1 MTDIKRE
8 IASVFEEIAQGIE
21 SGSFAKSVRIAV
33 PGVGSEHGENN
44 VLAACL
50 EAARD
55 GIEVIY
61 IGTLEAEG
69 IETVYADCADDCLKE
84 MEKLLNEGKADA
96 AVAMH
101 YPFPIG
107 VATIGRVVAP
117 ATGQSY
123 FLATTTG
130 TAATDRV
137 EAMVKG
143 AIAGIATAKAYG
155 IENPGVGIL
164 NLDGARQTEMVL
176 KKLSENGYP
185 IAAARSKRADGG
197 AVMRGNDV
205 LLGSQDVL
213 VTDSLTGN
221 VLVKMLS
228 AHSSGGSYETVGE
241 GYGPGVGEAMNGIVL
256 IISRASGSSLIAG
269 AIRYAAAMAKG
280 DLVNVYKREMELAR
294 KAGLNEILE
303 ERRSKSA
310 KQEADEEVAAPPA
323 EVVTFEIS
331 GIEVLDLDD
340 AVNVLWREKIYAKS
354 GMGCT
359 GPVVMVSEANSE
371 KALEIL
377 RKAGY
382 VSED

>member
-21 SGSFAKSVRIAV
+21 SGSFAKSVKIAV
-33 PGVGSEHGENN
+33 PGVGSEHGEQN
-44 VLAACL
+44 VMAACL

-84 MEKLLNEGKADA
+84 MEKLLNAGKADA

-107 VATIGRVVAP
+107 VATVGRVVAP

-143 AIAGIATAKAYG
+143 AIAGIATAKASG
-155 IENPGVGIL
+155 IENPSVGIL
-164 NLDGARQTEMVL
+164 NLDGARQTEIIL
-176 KKLSENGYP
+176 KKLSDNGYP

-197 AVMRGNDV
+197 VVMRGNDV

-228 AHSSGGSYETVGE
+228 AYTSGGSYETVGE
-241 GYGPGVGEAMNGIVL
+241 GYGPGVGEAMSGIVL
-256 IISRASGSSLIAG
+256 IASRASGSSLIAG

-280 DLVNVYKREMELAR
+280 DLVNVYKKEMELAR
-294 KAGLNEILE
+294 KAGLTEILE

-310 KQEADEEVAAPPA
+310 KQETDEEVAAPPT

-340 AVNVLWREKIYAKS
+340 AVNKLWREKIYARS

-359 GPVVMVSEANSE
+359 GPVVLVSEANSE
-371 KALEIL
+371 KALELL

>member
-21 SGSFAKSVRIAV
+21 TGSFAKGVRIAV

-44 VLAACL
+44 VMAACL

-69 IETVYADCADDCLKE
+69 VETVYADCADDCLKE

-164 NLDGARQTEMVL
+164 NLDGARQAEMIL
-176 KKLSENGYP
+176 KKLSDNGYP

-197 AVMRGNDV
+197 VVMRGNDV

-213 VTDSLTGN
+213 VADSLTGN

-228 AHSSGGSYETVGE
+228 AYSSGGSYETVGE
-241 GYGPGVGEAMNGIVL
+241 GYGPGVGEGMNGIVL

-280 DLVNVYKREMELAR
+280 DLVNVYKKEMELAK
-294 KAGLNEILE
+294 KAGLTEILE
-303 ERRSKSA
+303 ERRSKSS
-310 KQEADEEVAAPPA
+310 KQEADEEVSAPPT

-340 AVNVLWREKIYAKS
+340 AVNVLWREKIYAQS

-377 RKAGY
+377 QKAGY

>member
-280 DLVNVYKREMELAR
+280 DLVKVYKREMELAR

>member
-1 MTDIKRE
+1 MTDIKKE

-21 SGSFAKSVRIAV
+21 TGSFGKSVKVAV
-33 PGVGSEHGENN
+33 AGVGSEHGEEN
-44 VLAACL
+44 VMAACL

-69 IETVYADCADDCLKE
+69 VETVYSECADDCLGVMETLLKE
-84 MEKLLNEGKADA
+84 AKADA

-107 VATIGRVVAP
+107 VATVGRVVAP
-117 ATGQSY
+117 ATGRSF

-130 TAATDRV
+130 TAATERV
-137 EAMVKG
+137 EAMTKG

-155 IENPGVGIL
+155 IEEPQVGIL
-164 NLDGARQTEMVL
+164 NLDGARQTEIIL
-176 KKLSENGYP
+176 KKLKDNGYP
-185 IAAARSKRADGG
+185 IKYATSKRSDGG
-197 AVMRGNDV
+197 IVMRGNDV

-221 VLVKMLS
+221 VIVKMLS
-228 AHSSGGSYETVGE
+228 SFSSGGFYETLGE
-241 GYGPGVGEAMNGIVL
+241 GYGPGVGEGMQGIVL

-280 DLVNVYKREMELAR
+280 DLVKVYEQEMSLAK
-294 KAGLNEILE
+294 KAGLTEFLE
-303 ERRSKSA
+303 ERRSKSSQ
-310 KQEADEEVAAPPA
+310 KEEADEVKAPPA
-323 EVVTFEIS
+323 EVVTYEIS

-340 AVNVLWREKIYAKS
+340 AVRILWSNDIYAKS

-371 KALEIL
+371 KSMEIL
-377 RKAGY
+377 RKTGY
-382 VSED
+382 VSEE

>member
-21 SGSFAKSVRIAV
+21 TGSFAKSVRIAV

-44 VLAACL
+44 VMAACL

-69 IETVYADCADDCLKE
+69 VETVYADCADDCLKE

-164 NLDGARQTEMVL
+164 NLDGARQAEMIL
-176 KKLSENGYP
+176 KKLSDNGYP

-197 AVMRGNDV
+197 VVMRGNDV

-213 VTDSLTGN
+213 VADSLTGN

-228 AHSSGGSYETVGE
+228 AYSSGGTYETVGE
-241 GYGPGVGEAMNGIVL
+241 GYGPGVGEGMNGIVL

-280 DLVNVYKREMELAR
+280 DLVNVYKKEMELAK
-294 KAGLNEILE
+294 KAGLTEILE
-303 ERRSKSA
+303 ERRSKSS
-310 KQEADEEVAAPPA
+310 KQEADEEVSAPPT

-340 AVNVLWREKIYAKS
+340 AVNVLWREKIYAQS

-377 RKAGY
+377 QKAGY

>member
-197 AVMRGNDV
+197 AVMRGNNV

>member
-21 SGSFAKSVRIAV
+21 TGSFAKSVRIAV

-44 VLAACL
+44 VMAACL

-69 IETVYADCADDCLKE
+69 VETVYADCADDCLKE

-164 NLDGARQTEMVL
+164 NLDGARQAEMIL
-176 KKLSENGYP
+176 KKLSDNGYP

-197 AVMRGNDV
+197 VVMRGNDV

-213 VTDSLTGN
+213 VADSLTGN

-228 AHSSGGSYETVGE
+228 AYSSGGSYETVGE
-241 GYGPGVGEAMNGIVL
+241 GYGPGVGEGMNGIVL

-280 DLVNVYKREMELAR
+280 DLVNVYKKEMELAK
-294 KAGLNEILE
+294 KAGLTEILE
-303 ERRSKSA
+303 ERRSKSS
-310 KQEADEEVAAPPA
+310 KQEADEEVSAPPT

-340 AVNVLWREKIYAKS
+340 AVNVLWREKIYAQS

-377 RKAGY
+377 QKAGY

>member
-21 SGSFAKSVRIAV
+21 TGSFAKSVSIAV

-44 VLAACL
+44 VMAACL

-69 IETVYADCADDCLKE
+69 VETVYADCADDCLKE

-164 NLDGARQTEMVL
+164 NLDGARQAEMIL
-176 KKLSENGYP
+176 KKLSDNGYP

-197 AVMRGNDV
+197 VVMRGNDV

-213 VTDSLTGN
+213 VADSLTGN

-228 AHSSGGSYETVGE
+228 AYSSGGSYETVGE
-241 GYGPGVGEAMNGIVL
+241 GYGPGVGEGMNGIVL

-280 DLVNVYKREMELAR
+280 DLVNVYKKEMELAK
-294 KAGLNEILE
+294 KAGLTEILE
-303 ERRSKSA
+303 ERRSKSS
-310 KQEADEEVAAPPA
+310 KQEADEEVSAPPT

-340 AVNVLWREKIYAKS
+340 AVNVLWREKVYAQS

-377 RKAGY
+377 QKAGY

>member
-21 SGSFAKSVRIAV
+21 TGSFAKSVSIAV

-44 VLAACL
+44 VMAACL

-69 IETVYADCADDCLKE
+69 VETVYADCADDCLKE

-164 NLDGARQTEMVL
+164 NLDGARQAEMIL
-176 KKLSENGYP
+176 KKLSDNGYP

-197 AVMRGNDV
+197 VVMRGNDV

-213 VTDSLTGN
+213 VADSLTGN

-228 AHSSGGSYETVGE
+228 AYSSGGSYETVGE
-241 GYGPGVGEAMNGIVL
+241 GYGPGVGEGMNGIVL

-280 DLVNVYKREMELAR
+280 DLVNVYKKEMELAK
-294 KAGLNEILE
+294 KAGLTEILE
-303 ERRSKSA
+303 ERRSKSS
-310 KQEADEEVAAPPA
+310 KQEADEEVSAPPT

-340 AVNVLWREKIYAKS
+340 AVNVLWREKIYAQS

-359 GPVVMVSEANSE
+359 GPVVMVSESNSE

-377 RKAGY
+377 QKAGY

>member
-21 SGSFAKSVRIAV
+21 TGSFAKSVSIAV

-44 VLAACL
+44 VMAACL

-69 IETVYADCADDCLKE
+69 VETVYADCADDCLKE

-164 NLDGARQTEMVL
+164 NLDGARQAEMIL
-176 KKLSENGYP
+176 KKLSDNGYP

-197 AVMRGNDV
+197 VVMRGNDV

-213 VTDSLTGN
+213 VADSLTGN

-228 AHSSGGSYETVGE
+228 AYSSGGSYETVGE
-241 GYGPGVGEAMNGIVL
+241 GYGPGVGEGMNGIVL

-280 DLVNVYKREMELAR
+280 DLVNVYKKEMELAK
-294 KAGLNEILE
+294 KAGLTEILE
-303 ERRSKSA
+303 ERRSKSS
-310 KQEADEEVAAPPA
+310 KQEADEEVSAPPT

-340 AVNVLWREKIYAKS
+340 AVNVLWREKIYAQS

-377 RKAGY
+377 QKAGY

>member
-21 SGSFAKSVRIAV
+21 TGSFAKNVRIAV

-44 VLAACL
+44 VMAACL

-69 IETVYADCADDCLKE
+69 VETVYADCADDCLKE

-164 NLDGARQTEMVL
+164 NLDGARQAEMIL
-176 KKLSENGYP
+176 KKLSDNGYP

-197 AVMRGNDV
+197 VVMRGNDV

-213 VTDSLTGN
+213 VADSLTGN

-228 AHSSGGSYETVGE
+228 AYSSGGSYETVGE
-241 GYGPGVGEAMNGIVL
+241 GYGPGVGEGMNGIVL

-280 DLVNVYKREMELAR
+280 DLVNVYKKEMELAK
-294 KAGLNEILE
+294 KAGLTEILE
-303 ERRSKSA
+303 ERRSKSS
-310 KQEADEEVAAPPA
+310 KQEADEEVSAPPT

-340 AVNVLWREKIYAKS
+340 AVNVLWREKIYAQS

-359 GPVVMVSEANSE
+359 GPVVMVSESNSE

-377 RKAGY
+377 QKAGY

>member
-21 SGSFAKSVRIAV
+21 SGSFAKSVKIAV
-33 PGVGSEHGENN
+33 PGVGSEHGEQN
-44 VLAACL
+44 VMAACL

-84 MEKLLNEGKADA
+84 MEKLLNAGKADA

-107 VATIGRVVAP
+107 VATVGRVVAP

-143 AIAGIATAKAYG
+143 AIAGIATAKASG
-155 IENPGVGIL
+155 IKNPSVGIL
-164 NLDGARQTEMVL
+164 NLDGARQTEMIL
-176 KKLSENGYP
+176 KKLSDNGYP
-185 IAAARSKRADGG
+185 LAAARSKRADGG
-197 AVMRGNDV
+197 VVMRGNDV

-228 AHSSGGSYETVGE
+228 AYTSGGSYETVGE

-256 IISRASGSSLIAG
+256 IASRASGSSLIAG

-280 DLVNVYKREMELAR
+280 DLVNVYKKEMELAR
-294 KAGLNEILE
+294 KAGLTEILE

-310 KQEADEEVAAPPA
+310 KQETDEEVAAPPT

-340 AVNVLWREKIYAKS
+340 AVNKLWREKIYARS

-359 GPVVMVSEANSE
+359 GPVVLVSEANSE
-371 KALEIL
+371 KALELL

>member
-21 SGSFAKSVRIAV
+21 TGSFGKSVRIAV
-33 PGVGSEHGENN
+33 PGIGSEHGEEN
-44 VLAACL
+44 VMAACL
-50 EAARD
+50 EAAQD

-69 IETVYADCADDCLKE
+69 IETVFSDCADDCLGV
-84 MEKLLNEGKADA
+84 MEKLLQEGKADA

-107 VATIGRVVAP
+107 VATVGRVVAP
-117 ATGQSY
+117 ATGRSY

-155 IENPGVGIL
+155 IEKPQIGIL
-164 NLDGARQTEMVL
+164 NLDGARQTEMIL
-176 KKLSENGYP
+176 KKLSDNGYP
-185 IAAARSKRADGG
+185 LTAACSKRSDGG
-197 AVMRGNDV
+197 VIMRGNDV

-213 VTDSLTGN
+213 VTDSLSGN
-221 VLVKMLS
+221 VIVKMLS
-228 AHSSGGSYETVGE
+228 AYSSGGTYETVGE
-241 GYGPGVGEAMNGIVL
+241 GYGPGVGEGMNGIVH

-269 AIRYAAAMAKG
+269 AIRYAAAMVKG
-280 DLVNVYKREMELAR
+280 KLVEVYKKEMEMANG
-294 KAGLNEILE
+294 AGLKEILA
-303 ERRSKSA
+303 ERQAKSA
-310 KQEADEEVAAPPA
+310 KQEPEEEVAAPPT
-323 EVVTFEIS
+323 EVVTYEIS

-340 AVNVLWREKIYAKS
+340 AVHNLWRENIYAQS

-359 GPVVMVSEANSE
+359 GPVVMVSEA
-371 KALEIL
+371 KAEAAEEIL

-382 VSED
+382 ISED